1 MSPHRP
7 AMKRSREMQSGPA
20 AHVVVG
26 IAHVIIG
33 AAAVLNFLFYTL
45 FTGGSS
51 ILTPSSII
59 LAVLAA
65 ATVLGGLWLADGKRR
80 GAFLALSVD
89 ALRLLLSFVATGGW
103 SEIGLLINVALG
115 AAVIWVLPR
124 LNVDR
129 EADARRRT

>member
-1 MSPHRP
+1 MPPNRP

-20 AHVVVG
+20 AHVIVG
-26 IAHVIIG
+26 IAHVIAG
-33 AAAVLNFLFYTL
+33 AVAALNFVFFTLLTDGNAVLTPISVILAMLAAVTL
-45 FTGGSS
+45 
-51 ILTPSSII
+51 
-59 LAVLAA
+59 
-65 ATVLGGLWLADGKRR
+65 LGGLWLADGKRR

-103 SEIGLLINVALG
+103 SAIGLLINVALG

-129 EADARRRT
+129 EADARRST